1 MGRDNKD
8 AVQVTKEIMVKFV
21 ETGAVSPLNFA
32 RTFNDVYKAVFNT
45 LNAFQESERKDET
58 AQENAAHI
66 EYRK

>member
-32 RTFNDVYKAVFNT
+32 RTFSDVYKAVFNT
-45 LNAFQESERKDET
+45 LNASQESEPKGGAGQCDKR
-58 AQENAAHI
+58 
-66 EYRK
+66 